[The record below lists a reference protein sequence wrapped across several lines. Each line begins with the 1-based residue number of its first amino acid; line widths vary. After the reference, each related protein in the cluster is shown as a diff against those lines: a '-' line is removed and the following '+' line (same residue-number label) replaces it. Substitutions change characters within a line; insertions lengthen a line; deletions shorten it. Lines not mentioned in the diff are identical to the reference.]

1 MINITYGSR
10 EPPSLTIKGHSG
22 YSTEGTDIVCA
33 AVSTLFLTLANSI
46 SEFTN
51 DLVSVRSEPGD
62 GALIWRGKISKTGRL
77 LLDSALLG
85 LRDVAEQYPEHVSFN
100 ID

>member
-10 EPPSLTIKGHSG
+10 EPPSLIIRGHSG

-62 GALIWRGKISKTGRL
+62 GALIWRGKISQTGRL

>member
-1 MINITYGSR
+1 MITITYGSR
-10 EPPSLTIKGHSG
+10 EPPSLSIKGHSG

-33 AVSTLFLTLANSI
+33 AVSVLFQTLVNSLT
-46 SEFTN
+46 EYTK

-62 GALIWRGKISKTGRL
+62 GLIMWRGRISDKGRR

-85 LRDVAEQYPEHVSFN
+85 LRDVAEQYPEHVEFK
-100 ID
+100 IE